1 MKTKIRVLK
10 YDEAKKAMELK
21 KDKRVLQSYVID
33 TMMSELKVNR
43 TNIVF
48 DKQFDCTIHLTY
60 PFKKCIEVRCSVG
73 SLYNLVRKIKMA
85 YRIMYRN
92 RKNPIFKLPM
102 SMLHLSQIDVL
113 EDNII
118 DIWVEADV
126 TETFDGYRKF
136 VADRN
141 NQQQSVE

>member
-1 MKTKIRVLK
+1 
-10 YDEAKKAMELK
+10 
-21 KDKRVLQSYVID
+21 
-33 TMMSELKVNR
+33 
-43 TNIVF
+43 
-48 DKQFDCTIHLTY
+48 
-60 PFKKCIEVRCSVG
+60 
-73 SLYNLVRKIKMA
+73 
-85 YRIMYRN
+85 MYRN